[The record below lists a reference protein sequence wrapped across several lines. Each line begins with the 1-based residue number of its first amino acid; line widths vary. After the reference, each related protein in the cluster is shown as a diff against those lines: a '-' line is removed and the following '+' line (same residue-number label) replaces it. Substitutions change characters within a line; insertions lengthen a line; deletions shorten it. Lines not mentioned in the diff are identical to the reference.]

1 LRARGIRAPTPSAMT
16 YLTREQIQNEGKGER
31 VWPVAPQILSGDT
44 LRLLQSSLPALQ
56 GSSPFSSNRS
66 ASSSCSP
73 TNLGRF
79 LPLPLH
85 PRAPGS
91 SSASLPAPAPATAL
105 HGHRFLFLSSSF
117 PLLSCFCLCL
127 SARLLARLLVL
138 GSHRVP
144 GTMDRGTT
152 NPERETTFSMHFYTV
167 GTKTFP
173 CSRPGTTVPGTW
185 NAASFPFRYD

>member
-1 LRARGIRAPTPSAMT
+1 V
-16 YLTREQIQNEGKGER
+16 TRCGCSNL
-31 VWPVAPQILSGDT
+31 ACLLSK
-44 LRLLQSSLPALQ
+44 
-56 GSSPFSSNRS
+56 
-66 ASSSCSP
+66 
-73 TNLGRF
+73 
-79 LPLPLH
+79 
-85 PRAPGS
+85 
-91 SSASLPAPAPATAL
+91 APAPSPPIDL
-105 HGHRFLFLSSSF
+105 HLLPVRQPIWADSFHSLSIQELLVLLLPPYQHPLLQLHYTDTGSFLSSSF